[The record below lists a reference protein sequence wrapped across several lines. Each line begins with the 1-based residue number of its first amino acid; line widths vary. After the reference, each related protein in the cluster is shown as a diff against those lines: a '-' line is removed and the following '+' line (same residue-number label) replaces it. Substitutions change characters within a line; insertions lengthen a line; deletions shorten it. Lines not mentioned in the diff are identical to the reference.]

1 MTSDRLQVPGSAL
14 RSLSPSWFTRAVRAR
29 YPGAVVS
36 RVEVLN
42 VSRGTTT
49 RVRVK
54 LSYSQGQGPGQVFV
68 KAQGRLGHRLM
79 LLAIGMLYAEARF
92 YAQVQDLPVPV
103 PSLVAAATNRST
115 LSSVVVLEDIT
126 TTGARPNI
134 ATSPLAVHTVADG
147 VDALARLHGRYWR
160 GSDAGRAMSWLPTAR
175 MTPGWAFSMFAGT
188 RRGIPKALNLGMAL
202 PTVARS
208 ARRLT
213 ALYAR
218 SIADTRG
225 GETTVLHGDTHIGN
239 TYVGPDGRLG
249 FLDWQLVRR
258 GAWQHDLTYF
268 VTSALTIAD
277 RVEHERALLG
287 RYLNGLAAAG
297 VAAPDWEQAW
307 RSYRRALPYG
317 LTIWLATLGWSD
329 YQSDAVSL
337 ATAERFASAFADH
350 RPDRL

>member
-115 LSSVVVLEDIT
+115 LSSVVVLEDI
-126 TTGARPNI
+126 P
-134 ATSPLAVHTVADG
+134 
-147 VDALARLHGRYWR
+147 
-160 GSDAGRAMSWLPTAR
+160 
-175 MTPGWAFSMFAGT
+175 TPGDAQRSDQQRKGRPRSRAHPRHTSTRSHLPRGT
-188 RRGIPKALNLGMAL
+188 RNQVRLIPQ
-202 PTVARS
+202 
-208 ARRLT
+208 RR
-213 ALYAR
+213 
-218 SIADTRG
+218 
-225 GETTVLHGDTHIGN
+225 VN
-239 TYVGPDGRLG
+239 
-249 FLDWQLVRR
+249 
-258 GAWQHDLTYF
+258 
-268 VTSALTIAD
+268 
-277 RVEHERALLG
+277 
-287 RYLNGLAAAG
+287 
-297 VAAPDWEQAW
+297 
-307 RSYRRALPYG
+307 
-317 LTIWLATLGWSD
+317 
-329 YQSDAVSL
+329 
-337 ATAERFASAFADH
+337 
-350 RPDRL
+350 